1 MSIVVDFPGGN
12 VYHYKRLRTYEK
24 CTGIQLYNCEYS
36 LDISLVD
43 ETTWKQRRT
52 KDMSIFMLGID
63 HNMAPVDIRALF
75 AFTRK
80 NTGEALL
87 KLKKEPGICGCIIL
101 STCNRLELW
110 VSTEENEKPELYQWL
125 CRLKGIEGEEYRK
138 YFISRENEE
147 AVEHLFYLTSGLKSQ
162 ILGEDQ
168 ILTQVKDA
176 LSFAREEFTTDSVLE
191 VLFRMAVTAGKKIKT
206 EVPFSHGNPSVIH
219 QAIRFLEEG
228 GYHVRNKVCMVIGN
242 GEMGKMAAQ
251 TLREAC
257 ADLTVTIRQYRSGV
271 VNIPV
276 GCSRINYGERMD
288 YLPECDLVVS
298 ATASPNY
305 TLTEELFEDVRVER
319 PMILIDLA
327 VPRDIDP
334 EIRKK
339 ENITLYDMDSFRTS
353 ETPKELADNLEAAG
367 KIVKEQMEEFSQWL
381 DGRDIIPR
389 IQEIKADAVEDLN
402 LRIEKIF
409 RKTPM
414 EDSDRENLKKAVD
427 TAAGKV
433 VNKLIFGLRDSLNQ
447 DVFLECVEGLEK
459 LYEE

>member
-110 VSTEENEKPELYQWL
+110 VSTEENEKPEFYQWL

-251 TLREAC
+251 TLREAG
-257 ADLTVTIRQYRSGV
+257 ADVTVTIRQYRSGV

-367 KIVKEQMEEFSQWL
+367 KIVKEQMEEFFQWL

-414 EDSDRENLKKAVD
+414 EDSDREKLKKAVD

>member
-110 VSTEENEKPELYQWL
+110 VSTEEDEKPELYQWL

-251 TLREAC
+251 TLREAG
-257 ADLTVTIRQYRSGV
+257 ADVTVTIRQYRSGV

-414 EDSDRENLKKAVD
+414 EDSDREKLKKAVD

>member
-12 VYHYKRLRTYEK
+12 VYHYKRLWTYEK

-110 VSTEENEKPELYQWL
+110 GSTEENEKPELYQWL

-251 TLREAC
+251 TLREAG
-257 ADLTVTIRQYRSGV
+257 ADVTVTIRQYRSGV

-367 KIVKEQMEEFSQWL
+367 KIVKEQMEEFFQWL

-414 EDSDRENLKKAVD
+414 EDSDREKLKKAVD